1 MIFSIKMKNFAHFL
15 LLFLFINFNYAQEI
29 TFKDIDTGEPI
40 INVAIHNKN
49 VSKSTVSDVYG
60 KAEISIFDDQEIIY
74 LSHISYKDISILK
87 SKLQAIVYLE
97 NESDELSEVT
107 LSVSKSRV
115 KKSRVAEKI
124 EVLTTKDIQL
134 IAPQT
139 TADILVATPG
149 LRVQKSQGGGGS
161 PVIRGFE
168 ANRVLLVMDNVRMNN
183 AIYRTGHLQSAITID
198 PNSLERTEVIFG
210 PSSVIYGS
218 DALGGI
224 VHFYTKTP
232 KTNSAKTF
240 KGGSNTRFSSA
251 NSEFTQNFNG
261 ELSFKKWAS
270 YSSFSISKFGDL
282 RMGKNRT
289 HGHSQWGLVPFYSDN
304 NNLVLNNT
312 PRVNDKPHIQKNS
325 GYNQFDILQKFNIKT
340 TEKNNLVL
348 NFQLSESTNI
358 SRFDKL
364 TELKNGSLKFAEW
377 YYGPQKRLFF
387 SPQYQFSPNYKWMN
401 SGTVT
406 AAYQNV
412 KESRIKRKYENLE
425 RTYQK
430 ENVDVFSLNTDF
442 KVSLSKNRDLS
453 YGLEF
458 THNDVSSNAYGE
470 LLTFSNNLITG
481 VSENTIVQSRY
492 PDGGS
497 SYTTAAAYLNYRQ
510 DIDNK
515 MTLNTGGRYTYTSL
529 KAKFIDQTYIVLPE
543 TKLALDNSS
552 FTANIG
558 LTYRPTLLTRFNAVV
573 SSGFRSPNIDDIGKI
588 REKDGLLTVPNV
600 NLKPEY
606 AYNGELG
613 ITKFFKNKRN
623 QIAVNGFYTLLNNYI
638 SRATFVVNNDNSTT
652 DENTVIY
659 DGDEVTTIANV
670 NGGTAYI
677 YGGTI
682 DASFVPINNFTVKG
696 NITYTKGKTN
706 DTDNYLPSISPLF
719 STIGITYN
727 KNKIDAGLN
736 WRYSTKKNADEYS
749 PGGEDNLSQSPIID
763 PNPTIDDDE
772 YYIGTPSWNIL
783 NASFGYQVNE
793 TVKIQFGLDNIFD
806 IHYKEFASGISA
818 SGRNFKT
825 SMLLNF

>member
-1 MIFSIKMKNFAHFL
+1 MIFSIKMKNFTHFII
-15 LLFLFINFNYAQEI
+15 LFLFINFNYAQEI

-40 INVAIHNKN
+40 INVAIYNKEI
-49 VSKSTVSDVYG
+49 SKSTVSDING
-60 KAEISIFDDQEIIY
+60 KAVISSFDNQEIIY

-87 SKLQAIVYLE
+87 SKIQAVVYLQ

-124 EVLTTKDIQL
+124 EILTRKNIQQL
-134 IAPQT
+134 APQT
-139 TADILVATPG
+139 TADLLAETPG

-183 AIYRTGHLQSAITID
+183 AIYRSGHLQSAITVD

-224 VHFYTKTP
+224 VHFYTRTP
-232 KTNSAKTF
+232 KTNQEKVFS
-240 KGGSNTRFSSA
+240 GNSSTRFSSA
-251 NSEFTQNFNG
+251 NNEFTQNFGG
-261 ELSFKKWAS
+261 EFSFKKWAS
-270 YSSFSISKFGDL
+270 YTAFSVASFGDL

-289 HGHSQWGLVPFYSDN
+289 HGHDQWGLVPFYSDN
-304 NNLVLNNT
+304 NNQVFNNV
-312 PRVNDKPHIQKNS
+312 PVANNKPHIQKNS

-340 TEKNNLVL
+340 TESNNLVL

-358 SRFDKL
+358 PLFSKL
-364 TELKNGSLKFAEW
+364 TELKNESLKFSEW
-377 YYGPQKRLFF
+377 YYGPQKRIFF
-387 SPQYQFSPNYKWMN
+387 SPQYQFSPSYKWLN
-401 SGTVT
+401 SGSIT

-412 KESRIKRKYENLE
+412 KESRIKRKYEDLE
-425 RTYQK
+425 RTHQ
-430 ENVDVFSLNTDF
+430 EEEVDVYSINTDF

-458 THNDVSSNAYGE
+458 THNDINSNAFGE
-470 LLTFSNNLITG
+470 LLQVNNNLITG
-481 VSENTIVQSRY
+481 VSSNTVVQSRY

-497 SYTTAAAYLNYRQ
+497 SYTTAAAYANYRQ
-510 DIDNK
+510 DINKK
-515 MTLNTGGRYTYTSL
+515 MTLNTGGRYTYTNL
-529 KAKFIDQTYIVLPE
+529 KAKFIDQTYITLPE

-558 LTYRPTLLTRFNAVV
+558 LTYSPTLLTRFNAVI
-573 SSGFRSPNIDDIGKI
+573 SSGFRSPNIDDVGKI
-588 REKDGLLTVPNV
+588 REKSGLLTVPNI

-606 AYNGELG
+606 AYNGEIG
-613 ITKFFKNKRN
+613 VTKFFKNKRN

-638 SRATFVVNNDNSTT
+638 SRTAFIVNNDNSTS

-670 NGGTAYI
+670 NGDTAYI
-677 YGGTI
+677 FGGTL
-682 DASFVPINNFTVKG
+682 DASFVPVNNFTIKG

-706 DTDNYLPSISPLF
+706 DTDSYLPSISPLF
-719 STIGITYN
+719 SSIGIIYH
-727 KNKIDAGLN
+727 KNKIDGRLN
-736 WRYSTKKNADEYS
+736 WRYSAKKNADEYS
-749 PGGEDNLSQSPIID
+749 PGGEDNLNQSPLVD
-763 PNPTIDDDE
+763 PDLTIDDDE

-783 NASFGYQVNE
+783 NASFGYQA
-793 TVKIQFGLDNIFD
+793 TKAMKLQLGLDNIFD

-818 SGRNFKT
+818 SGRNLKA
-825 SMLLNF
+825 SMHLNF

>member
-1 MIFSIKMKNFAHFL
+1 MIFSIKMKNFAHFII
-15 LLFLFINFNYAQEI
+15 LFLFINFNYAQEI

-40 INVAIHNKN
+40 MNVAIHNKD
-49 VSKSTVSDVYG
+49 VSRSTVSDIYG
-60 KAEISIFDDQEIIY
+60 KAIITNFDNQEIIY
-74 LSHISYKDISILK
+74 FSHISFKDISILK
-87 SKLQAIVYLE
+87 SKIQAIVYLE

-124 EVLTTKDIQL
+124 EVLTKKDIQQ

-139 TADILVATPG
+139 TADILAATPG

-183 AIYRTGHLQSAITID
+183 AIYRSGHLQSAITVD

-224 VHFYTKTP
+224 VHFYTRTP
-232 KTNSAKTF
+232 KINQEKVFTGNS
-240 KGGSNTRFSSA
+240 STRFSSA
-251 NSEFTQNFNG
+251 NNEFTQNFGG
-261 ELSFKKWAS
+261 EFSFKEWAS
-270 YSSFSISKFGDL
+270 YTAFSVASFGDL

-289 HGHSQWGLVPFYSDN
+289 HGHDQWGLVPFYSDN
-304 NNLVLNNT
+304 NAQIFNDTPVANN
-312 PRVNDKPHIQKNS
+312 KQHIQKNS
-325 GYNQFDILQKFNIKT
+325 GYNQFDVLQKFNIKT
-340 TEKNNLVL
+340 TESSNLIL

-358 SRFDKL
+358 PHFSKL

-387 SPQYQFSPNYKWMN
+387 SPQYQFNPNYKWLN
-401 SGTVT
+401 SGTIT
-406 AAYQNV
+406 TAYQNV
-412 KESRIKRKYENLE
+412 KESRIKRKYGSLE
-425 RTYQK
+425 RSYQN
-430 ENVDVFSLNTDF
+430 ETVDVFSLNTDF

-453 YGLEF
+453 YGFEF
-458 THNDVSSNAYGE
+458 THNDVSSNANGE
-470 LLTFSNNLITG
+470 LLTVNNNLITG
-481 VSENTIVQSRY
+481 VSNSTVVQSRY

-497 SYTTAAAYLNYRQ
+497 SYTTAATYANYRQ
-510 DIDNK
+510 DINKK
-515 MTLNTGGRYTYTSL
+515 MTLNTGGRYTYTNL
-529 KAKFIDQTYIVLPE
+529 KAEFIDQTYITLPE
-543 TKLALDNSS
+543 SKLALDNSS

-573 SSGFRSPNIDDIGKI
+573 SSGFRSPNIDDVGKI
-588 REKDGLLTVPNV
+588 REKNGLLSVPNI

-623 QIAVNGFYTLLNNYI
+623 QIAVNGFYTLLNDYI
-638 SRATFVVNNDNSTT
+638 SRTNFVVENDNSTT
-652 DENTVIY
+652 DENTVMY
-659 DGDEVTTIANV
+659 DDDEVTTIANV

-677 YGGTI
+677 LGGTI
-682 DASFVPINNFTVKG
+682 DASFVPTNNFTIKG

-706 DTDNYLPSISPLF
+706 DTDSYLPSISPLF
-719 STIGITYN
+719 SVISIAYH
-727 KNKIDAGLN
+727 KNNIDAGVH
-736 WRYSTKKNADEYS
+736 WRYSAKKNADEYS
-749 PGGEDNLSQSPIID
+749 PGGEDNLGQSPLID
-763 PNPTIDDDE
+763 PNPTIDDGE

-783 NASFGYQVNE
+783 NASFGYQVNK
-793 TVKIQFGLDNIFD
+793 TLRLQLGLDNIFD

-818 SGRNFKT
+818 SGRNFKA
-825 SMLLNF
+825 SINLNF

>member
-1 MIFSIKMKNFAHFL
+1 MIFSIKMKNFTHFII
-15 LLFLFINFNYAQEI
+15 LFLFINFNYAQEI

-40 INVAIHNKN
+40 INVAIYNKEI
-49 VSKSTVSDVYG
+49 SKSTVSDING
-60 KAEISIFDDQEIIY
+60 KAVISSFDNQEIIY

-87 SKLQAIVYLE
+87 SKIQAVVYLQ

-124 EVLTTKDIQL
+124 EILTRKNIQQL
-134 IAPQT
+134 APQT
-139 TADILVATPG
+139 TADLLAETPG

-183 AIYRTGHLQSAITID
+183 AIYRSGHLQSAITVD

-224 VHFYTKTP
+224 VHFYTRTP
-232 KTNSAKTF
+232 KTNQEKVFS
-240 KGGSNTRFSSA
+240 GNSSTRFSSA
-251 NSEFTQNFNG
+251 NNEFTQNFGG
-261 ELSFKKWAS
+261 EFSFKKWAS
-270 YSSFSISKFGDL
+270 YTAFSVASFGDL

-289 HGHSQWGLVPFYSDN
+289 HGHDQWGLVPFYSDN
-304 NNLVLNNT
+304 NNQIFNNV
-312 PRVNDKPHIQKNS
+312 PVANNKPHIQKNS

-340 TEKNNLVL
+340 TESSNLVL

-358 SRFDKL
+358 PLFSKL
-364 TELKNGSLKFAEW
+364 TELKNESLKFSEW
-377 YYGPQKRLFF
+377 YYGPQKRIFF
-387 SPQYQFSPNYKWMN
+387 SPQYQFSPSYKWLN
-401 SGTVT
+401 SGSIT

-412 KESRIKRKYENLE
+412 KESRIKRKYEDLE
-425 RTYQK
+425 RTHQ
-430 ENVDVFSLNTDF
+430 EEEVDVYSINTDF

-458 THNDVSSNAYGE
+458 THNDINSNAFGE
-470 LLTFSNNLITG
+470 LLQVNNNLITG
-481 VSENTIVQSRY
+481 VSSNTVIQSRY

-497 SYTTAAAYLNYRQ
+497 SYTTAAAYANYRQ
-510 DIDNK
+510 DINKK
-515 MTLNTGGRYTYTSL
+515 MTLNTGGRYTYTNL
-529 KAKFIDQTYIVLPE
+529 KAKFIDQTYITLPE

-558 LTYRPTLLTRFNAVV
+558 LTYSPTLLTRFNAVI
-573 SSGFRSPNIDDIGKI
+573 SSGFRSPNIDDVGKI
-588 REKDGLLTVPNV
+588 REKSGLLTVPNI

-606 AYNGELG
+606 AYNGEIG
-613 ITKFFKNKRN
+613 VTKFFKNKRN

-638 SRATFVVNNDNSTT
+638 SRTAFIVNNDNSTS

-670 NGGTAYI
+670 NGDTAYI
-677 YGGTI
+677 FGGTL
-682 DASFVPINNFTVKG
+682 DASFVPVNNFTIKG

-706 DTDNYLPSISPLF
+706 DTDSYLPSISPLF
-719 STIGITYN
+719 SSIGIIYH
-727 KNKIDAGLN
+727 KNKIDGRLN
-736 WRYSTKKNADEYS
+736 WRYSAKKNADEYS
-749 PGGEDNLSQSPIID
+749 PGGEDNLNQSPLVD
-763 PNPTIDDDE
+763 PDLTIDDDE

-783 NASFGYQVNE
+783 NASFGYQA
-793 TVKIQFGLDNIFD
+793 TKAMKLQLGLDNIFD

-818 SGRNFKT
+818 SGRNLKA
-825 SMLLNF
+825 SMHLNF

>member
-1 MIFSIKMKNFAHFL
+1 MIFSIKTKNFAHFIT
-15 LLFLFINFNYAQEI
+15 LFLFINFNYAQEI

-40 INVAIHNKN
+40 MNVAIHNKD
-49 VSKSTVSDVYG
+49 VSKSTVSDIHG
-60 KAEISIFDDQEIIY
+60 KAIITNFDNQEIIY
-74 LSHISYKDISILK
+74 FSHISFKDISILK
-87 SKLQAIVYLE
+87 SKIQAVVFLE

-124 EVLTTKDIQL
+124 EVLTKKDIQL

-139 TADILVATPG
+139 TADILAATPG

-183 AIYRTGHLQSAITID
+183 AIYRSGHLQSAITVD

-224 VHFYTKTP
+224 VHFYTRTP
-232 KTNSAKTF
+232 KVSQEKVFAGNS
-240 KGGSNTRFSSA
+240 STRFSSA
-251 NSEFTQNFNG
+251 NNEFTQNFGG
-261 ELSFKKWAS
+261 EFSFKKWAS
-270 YSSFSISKFGDL
+270 YTAFSIASFGDL

-289 HGHSQWGLVPFYSDN
+289 HSYDQWGLVPFYSDN
-304 NNLVLNNT
+304 NNQIF
-312 PRVNDKPHIQKNS
+312 NDDPVANSKPHVQKNT
-325 GYNQFDILQKFNIKT
+325 GYNQYDILQKFNIQT
-340 TEKNNLVL
+340 TDTSNLIL

-358 SRFDKL
+358 PRFDQL
-364 TELKNGSLKFAEW
+364 TELKNGTLKFSEW
-377 YYGPQKRLFF
+377 FYGPQKRLFF
-387 SPQYQFSPNYKWMN
+387 SPQYQFNPNYKWLN
-401 SGTVT
+401 SGTIT

-412 KESRIKRKYENLE
+412 KESRIKRKYGDIE
-425 RTYQK
+425 RTHQE

-458 THNDVSSNAYGE
+458 THNDVNSNAFGE
-470 LLTFSNNLITG
+470 LLQVNNNLITG
-481 VSENTIVQSRY
+481 VSGNTVVQSRY

-497 SYTTAAAYLNYRQ
+497 TYTTAAAYLNYRQ
-510 DIDNK
+510 DINKK
-515 MTLNTGGRYTYTSL
+515 MTLNTGGRYTYTKL
-529 KAKFIDQTYIVLPE
+529 KANFIDQTYVVLPE

-552 FTANIG
+552 FTANVG
-558 LTYRPTLLTRFNAVV
+558 LTYRPTLLTRFNAVL

-588 REKDGLLTVPNV
+588 REKNGLLTVPNI

-613 ITKFFKNKRN
+613 LTKFFKNKRN
-623 QIAVNGFYTLLNNYI
+623 QIVVNGFYTLLNDYI
-638 SRATFVVNNDNSTT
+638 SRTNFIVENDSSTT

-677 YGGTI
+677 LGGTI
-682 DASFVPINNFTVKG
+682 DVSFVPTDNFTIKG

-706 DTDNYLPSISPLF
+706 DTDSYLPSISPLF
-719 STIGITYN
+719 SAVSVAYHK
-727 KNKIDAGLN
+727 KNIDAGIH
-736 WRYSTKKNADEYS
+736 WRYSAQKNADEYS
-749 PGGEDNLSQSPIID
+749 PGGEDNLDQSPLVD
-763 PNPTIDDDE
+763 PNSAVDDDE
-772 YYIGTPSWNIL
+772 YYIGTPSWNTL
-783 NASFGYQVNE
+783 NASFGYQVNK
-793 TVKIQFGLDNIFD
+793 TLRLQLGLDNIFD

-818 SGRNFKT
+818 SGRNLKA
-825 SMLLNF
+825 SMNLNF

>member
-1 MIFSIKMKNFAHFL
+1 MKNFTHFII
-15 LLFLFINFNYAQEI
+15 LFLFINFNYAQEI

-40 INVAIHNKN
+40 INVAIYNKEI
-49 VSKSTVSDVYG
+49 SKSTVSDING
-60 KAEISIFDDQEIIY
+60 KAVISSFDNQEIIY

-87 SKLQAIVYLE
+87 SKIQAVVYLQ

-124 EVLTTKDIQL
+124 EILTRKNIQQL
-134 IAPQT
+134 APQT
-139 TADILVATPG
+139 TADLLAETPG

-183 AIYRTGHLQSAITID
+183 AIYRSGHLQSAITVD

-224 VHFYTKTP
+224 VHFYTRTP
-232 KTNSAKTF
+232 KTNQEKVFS
-240 KGGSNTRFSSA
+240 GNSSTRFSSA
-251 NSEFTQNFNG
+251 NNEFTQNFGG
-261 ELSFKKWAS
+261 EFSFKKWAS
-270 YSSFSISKFGDL
+270 YTAFSVASFGDL

-289 HGHSQWGLVPFYSDN
+289 HGHDQWGLVPFYSDN
-304 NNLVLNNT
+304 NNQVFNNV
-312 PRVNDKPHIQKNS
+312 PVANNKPHIQKNS

-340 TEKNNLVL
+340 TESNNLVL

-358 SRFDKL
+358 PLFSKL
-364 TELKNGSLKFAEW
+364 TELKNESLKFSEW
-377 YYGPQKRLFF
+377 YYGPQKRIFF
-387 SPQYQFSPNYKWMN
+387 SPQHQFSPSYKWLN
-401 SGTVT
+401 SGSIT

-412 KESRIKRKYENLE
+412 KESRIKRKYEDLE
-425 RTYQK
+425 RTHQ
-430 ENVDVFSLNTDF
+430 EEEVDVYSINTDF

-458 THNDVSSNAYGE
+458 THNDINSNAFGE
-470 LLTFSNNLITG
+470 LLQVNNNLITG
-481 VSENTIVQSRY
+481 VSSNTVVQSRY

-497 SYTTAAAYLNYRQ
+497 SYTTAAAYANYRQ
-510 DIDNK
+510 DINKK
-515 MTLNTGGRYTYTSL
+515 MTLNTGGRYTYTNL
-529 KAKFIDQTYIVLPE
+529 KAKFIDQTYITLPE

-558 LTYRPTLLTRFNAVV
+558 LTYSPTLLTRFNAVI
-573 SSGFRSPNIDDIGKI
+573 SSGFRSPNIDDVGKI
-588 REKDGLLTVPNV
+588 REKSGLLTVPNI

-606 AYNGELG
+606 AYNGEIG
-613 ITKFFKNKRN
+613 VTKFFKNKRN

-638 SRATFVVNNDNSTT
+638 SRTAFIVNNDNSTS

-670 NGGTAYI
+670 NGDTAYI
-677 YGGTI
+677 FGGTL
-682 DASFVPINNFTVKG
+682 DASFVPVNNFTIKG

-706 DTDNYLPSISPLF
+706 DTDSYLPSISPLF
-719 STIGITYN
+719 SSIGIIYH
-727 KNKIDAGLN
+727 KNKIDGRLN
-736 WRYSTKKNADEYS
+736 WRYSAKKNADEYS
-749 PGGEDNLSQSPIID
+749 PGGEDNLNQSPLVD
-763 PNPTIDDDE
+763 PDLTIDDDE

-783 NASFGYQVNE
+783 NASFGYQA
-793 TVKIQFGLDNIFD
+793 TKAMKLQLGLDNIFD

-818 SGRNFKT
+818 SGRNLKA
-825 SMLLNF
+825 SMHLNF